1 MGKKKKVKA
10 PTYQEM
16 QDTEYIAGLREDLP
30 GYRDMTNEYLQK
42 LDVLSP
48 EVQKTFQGLAN
59 DYTGAQWSDLSRQYL
74 KDYNTL
80 NQANY
85 NRFGNLGSTGAL
97 YNTDSLQSNYND
109 LATNIAAQTASQ
121 YQNLVNNYYNQK
133 LNTLNAANSLYQTA
147 GTNTYTHDQNN
158 WNIRNKN
165 IEAKYVA
172 DVQNAQNSGNWLG
185 GMLSG
190 ATSGAGMG
198 ASIGGP
204 WGALIGGVAG
214 GALGALG
221 SNYGGGSNQ
230 SAVGNAIGYLG
241 GLGANKLNLNN
252 KANKVAAPTNSRNF
266 MGGAYRW

>member
-10 PTYQEM
+10 PNYQEM
-16 QDTEYIAGLREDLP
+16 QDTEYITGLREDLP
-30 GYRDMTNEYLQK
+30 GYRDMTNQYLQK

-48 EVQKTFQGLAN
+48 EVQQKFQGIAD

-74 KDYNTL
+74 KDYNKL

-97 YNTDSLQSNYND
+97 YNADSLQRDYND
-109 LATNIAAQTASQ
+109 LATRTAAQTANQ
-121 YQNLVNNYYNQK
+121 YQNLVDNYYNQK
-133 LNTLNAANSLYQTA
+133 LNTLNAANDLYQTA
-147 GTNTYTHDQNN
+147 GTNTHNHDLNN

-190 ATSGAGMG
+190 AASGVAT
-198 ASIGGP
+198 GGKFGGG

-214 GALGALG
+214 GALGAL
-221 SNYGGGSNQ
+221 SSEYGGGSDQ
-230 SAVGNAIGYLG
+230 SSMGNALGYLG
-241 GLGANKLNLNN
+241 GWGANKLNLNK
-252 KANKVAAPTNSRNF
+252 KASQVATPTNSRTF